1 MKTARVRIMDI
12 YLVCIC
18 LFPIITVLS
27 DEGVFTKI
35 LFSII
40 VAVQLVLLFFRRVKV
55 STVFLFLLLAIHYVF
70 VLTQTAFPVSNT
82 NLLFYYPFFLV
93 YTYFMC
99 DNSKAVVD
107 WFSRHGAFLKCVVSI
122 WSIIVGI
129 SMFLPSCYYIKE
141 GGAYYFGS
149 FCGSIFRLGPS
160 ALFIQV
166 LALILQCFHKQ
177 RSAILY
183 SILPMY
189 SYFMGSSRTYLVVG
203 VCVFVISWYVFCK
216 KPKKFWKSIVPMAG
230 VLLVIL
236 GATSMIEKI
245 KYTLDPENYG
255 DFWFRITS
263 SRSALWQNIFEA
275 WEQTNFGSKLFGN
288 DIAFTINEAG
298 NWAHNDF
305 LEILCSFGILGLATY
320 LLAIKRL
327 TNIAYR
333 DAVIPRIIKI
343 CAFMTWIFN
352 AFFNMH
358 YIYFCAMLCYP
369 FLLLTV
375 GSHFGEKKRYCL
387 ERQ

>member
-1 MKTARVRIMDI
+1 M
-12 YLVCIC
+12 C
-18 LFPIITVLS
+18 LFPIVTVLR
-27 DEGVFTKI
+27 DDGIYTKI
-35 LFSII
+35 LFAII
-40 VAVQLVLLFFRRVKV
+40 VATQVWMMFEKPMRRNSVLLLVLLVV
-55 STVFLFLLLAIHYVF
+55 HYLF
-70 VLTQTAFPVSNT
+70 VLSQTFFPVSNI
-82 NLLFYYPFFLV
+82 NLLFYYPFFLF
-93 YTYFMC
+93 YTYFIC
-99 DNSKAVVD
+99 ENLDRLINWLQNNKTFITLIVT
-107 WFSRHGAFLKCVVSI
+107 I
-122 WSIIVGI
+122 WSLIVGI
-129 SMFLPSCYYIKE
+129 SVFLPSCYYVKE
-141 GGAYYFGS
+141 GGASYFGS

-189 SYFMGSSRTYLVVG
+189 SYFMGSSRTYLVIG
-203 VCVFVISWYVFCK
+203 LCVFVISWYVFCK

-263 SRSALWQNIFEA
+263 SRSVLWQNIFEA

-333 DAVIPRIIKI
+333 DSVIPRIIKI

-358 YIYFCAMLCYP
+358 YVYFCAVLCYP
-369 FLLLTV
+369 LLLATI
-375 GSHFGEKKRYCL
+375 GSHFGEKKRYYL